1 MISRD
6 QSSLTVKQLC
16 RLYGVSRSGYYA
28 WQDRPNSPRM
38 AEDSKLSEAMLELH
52 QGFRRS
58 YGARRLHRALRQ
70 KGYSCSVRRITRLM
84 KELDIKASTRGLYC
98 WQPGRQAFY
107 ASTPNRLAE
116 TGQAEQAGTHWAGD
130 FTYITTQRGYLFFAV
145 VIDLYTRKV
154 IGWSGSRTRGAAFT
168 RSALMTALRNQ
179 RPQPGCLFHSDQ
191 GVEYAAQEFREA
203 VEEAGLVQSMSR
215 KGNPIDNALVESFFH
230 SLKTEAVQKKVYQ
243 NELEAMAEVISY
255 VHYYNKERLHSSLDY
270 QSPLTYEK
278 LCA

>member
-28 WQDRPNSPRM
+28 WQDRPDSPRM
-38 AEDSKLSEAMLELH
+38 AEDNKLSEAMLELH

-70 KGYSCSVRRITRLM
+70 KGCSCSVRRITRLM
-84 KELDIKASTRGLYC
+84 KELDIKASTRGLYS

-130 FTYITTQRGYLFFAV
+130 FTYITNPTRLSVLCGGDRPVHEEGDWLVGFPNEGRCLYQKR
-145 VIDLYTRKV
+145 IDDSLEKP
-154 IGWSGSRTRGAAFT
+154 A
-168 RSALMTALRNQ
+168 TATWV
-179 RPQPGCLFHSDQ
+179 P
-191 GVEYAAQEFREA
+191 V
-203 VEEAGLVQSMSR
+203 
-215 KGNPIDNALVESFFH
+215 
-230 SLKTEAVQKKVYQ
+230 
-243 NELEAMAEVISY
+243 
-255 VHYYNKERLHSSLDY
+255 
-270 QSPLTYEK
+270 PL
-278 LCA
+278 

>member
-16 RLYGVSRSGYYA
+16 RLADVSRSGYYA
-28 WQDRPNSPRM
+28 WQDRPASERTE
-38 AEDSKLSEAMLELH
+38 ADRKLGEAMVELH

-70 KGYSCSVRRITRLM
+70 KGYNCSVRRTTRLM
-84 KELDIKASTRGLYC
+84 KALDIKASTKGLYS
-98 WQPGRQAFY
+98 WQPGRQAFF

-130 FTYITTQRGYLFFAV
+130 FTYITTKTGYLYFAV

-168 RSALMTALRNQ
+168 KSALTTALRNQ
-179 RPQPGCLFHSDQ
+179 RPQPECLFHSDQ

-230 SLKTEAVQKKVYQ
+230 SLKTEAVQKKVYK

>member
-6 QSSLTVKQLC
+6 RSSLTVKQLC
-16 RLYGVSRSGYYA
+16 RLSNVSRSGYYA
-28 WQDRPNSPRM
+28 WLERPESPRVE
-38 AEDSKLSEAMLELH
+38 EDKKLGEAMLELH

-58 YGARRLHRALRQ
+58 YGARRLHKAMRQ
-70 KGYSCSVRRITRLM
+70 KGFSCSVRRITRLM
-84 KELDIKASTRGLYC
+84 KALDIKASTRGLYN
-98 WQPGRQAFY
+98 WQPGRQTFF
-107 ASTPNRLAE
+107 ASTPNKLAE
-116 TGQAEQAGTHWAGD
+116 VGQAEQPGTHWAGD
-130 FTYITTQRGYLFFAV
+130 FTYINTKRGYLYFAV

-154 IGWSGSRTRGAAFT
+154 IGWSGSRKRSAAFT
-168 RSALMTALRNQ
+168 KSALMTALNNKQ
-179 RPQPGCLFHSDQ
+179 PKPGCLFHSDQ

-203 VEEAGLVQSMSR
+203 VEDAGLEQSMSR

-230 SLKTEAVQKKVYQ
+230 SLKTEAVQKKVY
-243 NELEAMAEVISY
+243 NTELEAMAEVISY